1 MRIALIAAVLVS
13 GALAVALA
21 AQTEP
26 NSPPAQPKEIPSF
39 DLNALDRTA
48 SPCADFYQFAC
59 GNWVAHN
66 PIPPDQPAWGRF
78 AELAERN
85 RDVLHAIL
93 EKAAA
98 PNPGRDAV
106 QQKIGDYYYSCMD
119 ESAINQKGLAPL
131 KPYLDAIDA
140 IRDKDQ
146 LPQALAD
153 LHRRGVNAFFRFGSD
168 QDFKDA
174 SQEIAETD
182 QGGLGLPERDYYL
195 KTDKKSEQIRQDYVA
210 HIQKMLELLG
220 EPAPQ
225 AAADAATVLKLETD
239 LAKASLPVV
248 DRRDPQ
254 KIYHKMSTTQL
265 QSLDPAFTWSQY
277 LVAVQAPPITSL
289 NVAVPQFLQGMN
301 AVLSSTSLDDIKTY
315 LRWQLVHAAAPV
327 LPTVFEDEN
336 FNFYGKELTGQK
348 EQRARWKRCVRYTDS
363 DLGEALGQPYVK
375 ETFPPDAKAR
385 TLKMVQALEI
395 ALGEDIQRLS
405 WMSDATKKQ
414 ALDKLHEI
422 ANKIGYPDH
431 WRDYSKLD
439 IVRGDA
445 LGNSLRANSFE
456 FNRQLNKIGKPVDRK
471 EWLMSPPTVNAYYDP
486 QMNDINFPAG
496 ILQPPFFSNSIDDA
510 VNFGAIGA
518 VIGHELTHGFDDQG
532 RQFDGKGNLRDW
544 WTPQDAKRFEQRA
557 QCIVNEYDNFT
568 AVDDMHVNGK
578 LTLGENTADNGGL
591 RISRMAL
598 ENTLA
603 GKDVPPV
610 DGFTPDQRFFIGWG
624 QIWCENMSNELLRLQ
639 VTTDPHSPPK
649 DRVNGVVRNMPEFE
663 KAFQCKPQS
672 PMVSKDACRVW

>member
-1 MRIALIAAVLVS
+1 MRVALIAAVIVPC
-13 GALAVALA
+13 ALAVALA

-26 NSPPAQPKEIPSF
+26 NSPPMPPKEIPSF

-48 SPCADFYQFAC
+48 DPCADFYQFAC
-59 GNWVAHN
+59 GNWVRQN

-98 PNPGRDAV
+98 PNPGRDATE
-106 QQKIGDYYYSCMD
+106 QKIGDYYYSCMD
-119 ESAINQKGLAPL
+119 EAAINQKGLAPL

-140 IRDKDQ
+140 IRSTDQ

-195 KTDKKSEQIRQDYVA
+195 KTDSKSEQIRKDYVA
-210 HIQKMLELLG
+210 HVEKMLELLG

-225 AAADAATVLKLETD
+225 AAADAATVLKLETA
-239 LAKASLPVV
+239 LAKASLSVV

-254 KIYHKMSTTQL
+254 KVYHKMSTTQL
-265 QSLDPAFTWSQY
+265 QSLEPAFTWSQY

-301 AVLSSTSLDDIKTY
+301 AVLNTTSLPDIKTY

-336 FNFYGKELTGQK
+336 FNFYGRELTGQK

-395 ALGEDIQRLS
+395 ALGEDIQQLS
-405 WMSDATKKQ
+405 WMSETTKKQ
-414 ALDKLHEI
+414 ALAKLHQI

-445 LGNSLRANSFE
+445 LGNSLRANVFE
-456 FNRQLNKIGKPVDRK
+456 FNRQLNKIGKPVDRQ
-471 EWLMSPPTVNAYYDP
+471 EWQMSPPTVNAYYDP

-496 ILQPPFFSNSIDDA
+496 ILQPPFFSNRIDDA

-544 WTPQDAKRFEQRA
+544 WTAQDAKKFEQRA
-557 QCIVNEYDNFT
+557 RCIVDEYSRFT
-568 AVDDMHVNGK
+568 AVDDMHVNGR

-591 RISRMAL
+591 RISHMAL

-603 GKDVPPV
+603 GKEIPPI

-624 QIWCENMSNELLRLQ
+624 QIWCENMSNEMLRLQ
-639 VTTDPHSPPK
+639 VTTDPHSPPR
-649 DRVNGVVRNMPEFE
+649 DRVNGVVKNMPEFE

-672 PMVSKDACRVW
+672 AMVSKDACRVW